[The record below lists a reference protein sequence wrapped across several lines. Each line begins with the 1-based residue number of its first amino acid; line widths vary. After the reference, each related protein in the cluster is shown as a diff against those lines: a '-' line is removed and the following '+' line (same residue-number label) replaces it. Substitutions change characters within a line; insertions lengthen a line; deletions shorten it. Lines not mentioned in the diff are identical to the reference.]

1 MPVHSVK
8 GQPNCYQWGK
18 TGKIYCGEG
27 AKEKAERQGRA
38 IIATGW
44 KEAEQKEFEYGGEK
58 LPYYE
63 MKIGDIPPMG
73 VALPTINKDQ
83 DIKLFLGHYLI
94 FQKDGDGDFWTIWDL
109 DRSRRVATEDR
120 MTLNQAFEKA
130 LFLDGVYYGICKE
143 IKGGLQE
150 TNEFFDRRVKSLVNP
165 FRLRKLKMKMT
176 PEERKD
182 ARHPNR
188 SKDWMP
194 LRLYTQ
200 LKNELKEEFPC
211 PTCGEDIFTSLTEA
225 KRHHHYCKEYGQQP
239 PNGLFFPPRNRYEQ
253 LARRRLGLNA
263 ESKEGFLTIKELN
276 VGDVFIFKGDEKSKA
291 WEKFILK
298 DKVID
303 GFGESI
309 LDGKIKEEYKIVF
322 DPYAPS
328 PVSDIEA
335 IILSDTKLYRWKSP
349 YEKMAR
355 RKFNMGAETESKKPH
370 SVTISRSSN
379 SEKKL
384 MAVFE
389 DSEGKKIKTTHFGQ
403 RGASDYTKH
412 GEKERMERYLERH
425 GGGTTTSTKEDWK
438 DPTTAGA
445 LSRWILWNKPSL
457 SGSFADF
464 KRRFGLKGNLKVS
477 KSAESSAQKS
487 LKKWTKEDWG
497 TKSGKPST
505 QGKTAT
511 GERYLPAKAI
521 DSLTDKEYARTSAK
535 KRRDTKK
542 GKQFSDQPDDIEEK
556 VAKYRADGKKI
567 KNSEKLISMAIK
579 NLNSSNSSALLD
591 REMVDILYMG
601 GDLLGF
607 SEYKTL
613 KALREIKEKYMIKG
627 TYRQSYDAYWIK
639 YNNRPYYVRFSS
651 SMPILYSLNHHLAR
665 KAFTTLAPLKTK
677 KERKNLQRK
686 VFFNADENKC
696 PPATQDSSINS
707 KNQKATIENYSYGP
721 MNVKE
726 PKDYWEKI
734 AKEWGKTV
742 AESKK
747 QNCGNCVA
755 FDISPQME
763 KCGVGKSSDGEK
775 TIGYCWMHHFKCQ
788 SARTCN
794 TWAKGGPIKTDK
806 VSKGWSERAFPKTEK
821 KSELFKADSCR
832 ECGRKEG
839 AYSDTKLIAC
849 PVCPELSCQHCFMD
863 EKGCKFCFGKEAET
877 FEAPQR
883 FDYGKIIYDTFY
895 GDGNLSMKDY
905 QERLA
910 RQDKTCWF
918 NINLYRHL
926 IKERYDKFE
935 YGIVSYIKRNARVK
949 QPLTNFLSGD
959 NDLNYE
965 AQDTTNQIRFIINPY
980 KGKSKLFLFTMP
992 GHYGDIPQWRV
1003 TSIDAAKP
1011 YIIKQIEAW
1020 NTDKSKGLIMMAVN
1034 LLKRDKYREF
1044 SELVWTKDI
1053 YFDLK
1058 FRNCF
1063 APEVFFTYPLEQD
1076 LRGGKKFRA
1085 IEGTGSNARFTDQP
1099 DPKVYRDPALR
1110 QKARN
1115 SLLKGDK
1122 YGKSGQWSAR
1132 KAQGAAKKYRSLYE
1146 NKHGDGK
1153 NPYFAEMEQTGINL
1167 FQVLTSG
1174 GEVCSVRIGQTPSC
1188 DCYDFQKR
1196 KRQLRKNCKH
1206 IDFVIKT

>member
-18 TGKIYCGEG
+18 TGKIYCGDG

-44 KEAEQKEFEYGGEK
+44 KEAEQKEFEYSGEK

-94 FQKDGDGDFWTIWDL
+94 FQKDGDGGFWRLWDL

-130 LFLDGVYYGICKE
+130 LAIDGIYIGICK
-143 IKGGLQE
+143 KMNSSLE
-150 TNEFFDRRVKSLVNP
+150 TNEFFDKRVRSLVNP
-165 FRLRKLKMKMT
+165 FRLRKLKMQMT
-176 PEERKD
+176 PEEIKD
-182 ARHPNR
+182 KRHPNR

-225 KRHHHYCKEYGQQP
+225 KRHHHYCKEYRQQP
-239 PNGLFFPPRNRYEQ
+239 LNGLFFPPRNRYEQ

-335 IILSDTKLYRWKSP
+335 IIHSDTKLYRWKSP
-349 YEKMAR
+349 YEKRAR
-355 RKFNMGAETESKKPH
+355 RKFNMGAESTKPH

-556 VAKYRADGKKI
+556 VAKYR
-567 KNSEKLISMAIK
+567 
-579 NLNSSNSSALLD
+579 
-591 REMVDILYMG
+591 
-601 GDLLGF
+601 
-607 SEYKTL
+607 
-613 KALREIKEKYMIKG
+613 
-627 TYRQSYDAYWIK
+627 
-639 YNNRPYYVRFSS
+639 
-651 SMPILYSLNHHLAR
+651 
-665 KAFTTLAPLKTK
+665 
-677 KERKNLQRK
+677 
-686 VFFNADENKC
+686 ADENKC

-895 GDGNLSMKDY
+895 GDGNLSMKYY

-935 YGIVSYIKRNARVK
+935 KGIISYIKRNARVK
-949 QPLTNFLSGD
+949 QPFTNFLSGD

-965 AQDTTNQIRFIINPY
+965 AQDTKNQIRFIINPY
-980 KGKSKLFLFTMP
+980 KGKPKLFLFTMA
-992 GHYGDIPQWRV
+992 GHYGNVPQWRV

-1206 IDFVIKT
+1206 IDFVIKTLKFRGLSDSERKQMLRLIHLGDKTTLDEYGFKNRQEGLEYIMKNEHIRRDN